1 MLPFTLEPG
10 TEFTAEPGDFIFV
23 PDVKR
28 KVEAGDECFPATVLR
43 ADGSVYSLTLWLKN
57 TSAEE
62 RELLLRGCLMNHYA
76 AQKKE

>member
-1 MLPFTLEPG
+1 MALKQDTRASVL
-10 TEFTAEPGDFIFV
+10 ARRKAI

>member
-1 MLPFTLEPG
+1 M
-10 TEFTAEPGDFIFV
+10 
-23 PDVKR
+23 KR
-28 KVEAGDECFPATVLR
+28 KVEAGDECFPAKLVR
-43 ADGSVYSLTLWLKN
+43 ANGSVEALTLWLKN